1 MDPGG
6 AGWGRCGDDNQR
18 DEVGEGSRETQI
30 YKKKYLKITHITN
43 AHKEILKAHRDFR
56 WGHIA
61 VKDC

>member
-6 AGWGRCGDDNQR
+6 GGGGRGGDDNLG
-18 DEVGEGSRETQI
+18 VAGGAASRETQI

-56 WGHIA
+56 
-61 VKDC
+61 